1 MGQLEQFVRTAL
13 KQAVAEE
20 YPHLD
25 LPGVVCAVIES
36 AKELPDTYKRNRLS
50 VRLEGGGEGNGTYT
64 GTITGHYYEYTVRI
78 TDRAGNVDERFP
90 VIPGIRS
97 ENQFQVGAL
106 VAVGLLFGDLTPVL
120 IGEVEL

>member
-13 KQAVAEE
+13 KQVVAEE
-20 YPHLD
+20 YPHLE

-36 AKELPDTYKRNRLS
+36 VKELPDTYEVSGLS

-64 GTITGHYYEYTVRI
+64 GAITGHYYEYTVRI
-78 TDRAGNVDERFP
+78 TDRTGNADEHFP

-97 ENQFQVGAL
+97 KNQFLAGTL

-120 IGEVEL
+120 IGEVDL